1 MELAAADCHLLGRSG
16 VLQQQARKPYTAPV
30 FGAHRS
36 RKMSVT
42 GPGATTSVNMQN
54 IQSMDIETA
63 LMMVQSERTKLLDA
77 QLQTQIQEVQNRNE
91 QVAKLNTVL
100 GALNSYSAKIS
111 GTDAGSTPDASKW
124 SEADQDDIEIPMN
137 DAIRDAGITDIGFTA
152 TGRRT
157 QLDADGK
164 PVAGAGDEI
173 ITAKN
178 VGGVGTT
185 KGQIDAAIT
194 KVKGMIDAA
203 GNSQQMDMLRL
214 QSMSNKRNEAF
225 DVMTNFV
232 KKMQESRSSIIGNMR

>member
-1 MELAAADCHLLGRSG
+1 MSINGLGGASG
-16 VLQQQARKPYTAPV
+16 
-30 FGAHRS
+30 
-36 RKMSVT
+36 
-42 GPGATTSVNMQN
+42 VNMQN

-100 GALNSYSAKIS
+100 SGLNAYAGKIS
-111 GTDAGSTPDASKW
+111 GTDAGSTAKDWTPQLV
-124 SEADQDDIEIPMN
+124 ADVEIPLN
-137 DAIRDAGITDIGFTA
+137 DSIRDAGITDLGFS
-152 TGRRT
+152 GNGQRSK
-157 QLDADGK
+157 LDADGNK
-164 PVAGAGDEI
+164 LPYSTANARGCDLVGAEVTSG
-173 ITAKN
+173 KN
-178 VGGVGTT
+178 IMNAGTT